1 MHLGS
6 RDSRAAQVP
15 FSKVHLPLQ
24 RPQTAQNCGAHSART
39 QIQTEMYWF
48 RQYLS
53 IDIEKLAIPILK
65 PTNVNTT
72 K

>member
-24 RPQTAQNCGAHSART
+24 RPQTAKNCGAHSART